1 MMNSIDPTNDNLSE
15 DSFLDSMR
23 KPPPMAAPEGY
34 FASFGDRLQQR
45 LEEEVL
51 QEEAPTLFGMPR
63 KTPFIIPQGYFD
75 QLGASIKAGI
85 SQNGSGRIRPMFLT
99 LYASAAA
106 AVIVMLMMWKGSA
119 PASQTYP
126 GLPEMSASELLAV
139 VDIEEDL
146 IIESFL
152 SEDLTSLVEDIP
164 FPVEKPQSTPDED
177 RSPEEALSFD
187 ELLEG
192 LEELDDESLD
202 ALEAELLEMEDSDWY
217 E

>member
-1 MMNSIDPTNDNLSE
+1 
-15 DSFLDSMR
+15 
-23 KPPPMAAPEGY
+23 
-34 FASFGDRLQQR
+34 
-45 LEEEVL
+45 
-51 QEEAPTLFGMPR
+51 
-63 KTPFIIPQGYFD
+63 
-75 QLGASIKAGI
+75 
-85 SQNGSGRIRPMFLT
+85 MFLT

-146 IIESFL
+146 IIESL
-152 SEDLTSLVEDIP
+152 QSEDLALLVEDIP
-164 FPVEKPQSTPDED
+164 FPVQKFPSVAGEEL
-177 RSPEEALSFD
+177 PEEEELSFD

-192 LEELDDESLD
+192 LEDLDDESLN
-202 ALEAELLEMEDSDWY
+202 ALEAELLEMEEGDWY

>member
-34 FASFGDRLQQR
+34 FASFGDRMQQR
-45 LEEEVL
+45 LEEEIL
-51 QEEAPTLFGMPR
+51 QEEAPVLFGMPR
-63 KTPFIIPQGYFD
+63 KTPFVIPQGYFD
-75 QLGASIKAGI
+75 QLGANIKAGI
-85 SQNGSGRIRPMFLT
+85 SQYGSGRIKPMFLS
-99 LYASAAA
+99 LYATAAA
-106 AVIVMLMMWKGSA
+106 AVIVMLIMWKGST
-119 PASQTYP
+119 PGFQTYP

-146 IIESFL
+146 IIESL
-152 SEDLTSLVEDIP
+152 QSEDLALLVEDIP
-164 FPVEKPQSTPDED
+164 FPVEEFQSVSDEEL
-177 RSPEEALSFD
+177 SEEEGLSFD

-192 LEELDDESLD
+192 LEDLDDESLN
-202 ALEAELLEMEDSDWY
+202 ALEAELLEMEGGDWY

>member
-45 LEEEVL
+45 IEEEIL
-51 QEEAPTLFGMPR
+51 QEEAPILFGMPR
-63 KTPFIIPQGYFD
+63 KTPFFIPQGYFD
-75 QLGASIKAGI
+75 QLGANIKAGI
-85 SQNGSGRIRPMFLT
+85 SQYGSGRIRPMFLS
-99 LYASAAA
+99 LYATSAA
-106 AVIVMLMMWKGSA
+106 AVIVLLIMWKGSTTDS
-119 PASQTYP
+119 PDYP
-126 GLPEMSASELLAV
+126 DLPEMSASELLAV

-164 FPVEKPQSTPDED
+164 FPVEKLQSTPDED
-177 RSPEEALSFD
+177 RSLEEALSFD